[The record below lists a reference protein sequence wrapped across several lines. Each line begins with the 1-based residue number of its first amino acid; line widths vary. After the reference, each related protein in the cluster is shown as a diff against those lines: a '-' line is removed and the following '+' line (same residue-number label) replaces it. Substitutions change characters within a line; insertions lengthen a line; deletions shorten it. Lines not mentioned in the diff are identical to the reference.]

1 MRIINLTK
9 FLLGVVLALG
19 LSIDDVKVL
28 NISEGLFGEDVMT
41 FEYEGQKRES
51 SIYRRP

>member
-1 MRIINLTK
+1 MSKEENAYVMIGNLH
-9 FLLGVVLALG
+9 V
-19 LSIDDVKVL
+19 SIDDVKVL